1 MAHSIT
7 YPTPGETVP
16 VLPRGR
22 AASMGCWQGDVGRVD
37 APPQGDSCAL
47 RKRWQSMLG
56 IQSIRKIP
64 VVERLSR
71 QREESIVT
79 AWGFSLTG
87 FPTGRT
93 DMSPTW
99 LWHHCDLTYWLKIKA
114 IIHRELFL
122 LTDRSSHHGL
132 TGTSLV
138 IRTHRNKHR
147 KCWMHL
153 RWRRMKGSAGSE
165 DQTVSS
171 VPLSMLESPLV
182 FGQHGDAYVLTV
194 VSSKKGPGF
203 ESRQGRAFLCR
214 VSFLSVWVS
223 SRCSGF
229 PHHQKHT
236 SSVPSTRAQAKT
248 WNSSLPSGGCMLPP
262 RGMWLN
268 AEYHFPHGVYFR
280 HN

>member
-16 VLPRGR
+16 ALPRGR

-153 RWRRMKGSAGSE
+153 RWRRMKGWVWRPNRLLCTLVHVG
-165 DQTVSS
+165 VSIGLWTARWCICTHCCLQQERPGVWIPPGQSLS
-171 VPLSMLESPLV
+171 VQSFLFICVGFL
-182 FGQHGDAYVLTV
+182 QVL
-194 VSSKKGPGF
+194 
-203 ESRQGRAFLCR
+203 R
-214 VSFLSVWVS
+214 VS
-223 SRCSGF
+223 
-229 PHHQKHT
+229 P
-236 SSVPSTRAQAKT
+236 PSKA
-248 WNSSLPSGGCMLPP
+248 
-262 RGMWLN
+262 
-268 AEYHFPHGVYFR
+268 YFFSALDQGTG
-280 HN
+280 

>member
-16 VLPRGR
+16 ALPRGR

-182 FGQHGDAYVLTV
+182 FGQHVMHMYSLLSPARKARGLNPA
-194 VSSKKGPGF
+194 
-203 ESRQGRAFLCR
+203 RAEPFCAEFPFYLC
-214 VSFLSVWVS
+214 
-223 SRCSGF
+223 GF
-229 PHHQKHT
+229 PPGAQGFPTIKSILLQCPRPGHRLRPGIHHCPAGG
-236 SSVPSTRAQAKT
+236 VCC
-248 WNSSLPSGGCMLPP
+248 LPVGC
-262 RGMWLN
+262 G
-268 AEYHFPHGVYFR
+268 
-280 HN
+280 